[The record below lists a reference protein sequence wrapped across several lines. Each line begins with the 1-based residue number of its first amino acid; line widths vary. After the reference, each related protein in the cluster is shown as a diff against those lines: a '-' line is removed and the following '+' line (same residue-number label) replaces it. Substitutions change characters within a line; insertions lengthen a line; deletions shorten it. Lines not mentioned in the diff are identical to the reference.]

1 MQNKQPAESSSSSAQ
16 PEGMGASQ
24 HGESGVTA
32 GNAVRR
38 STAFPKI
45 GELLRRFSVFIILLA
60 ICAVFAASSGD
71 FLTPSNLLNV
81 ALQTSII
88 AIVAIGMT
96 FTILTA
102 GIDLSVGSL
111 MALSGALAAGLAVR
125 QEWGTYPGIAAALLA
140 GLALGAV
147 NGLLV
152 IKGGMPPFVATLA
165 MMAVARGLTL
175 FYTQGRP
182 IAGLEENFIFWG
194 TGRLLGI
201 PVPVILLVVLT
212 LIAHV
217 VLRYTRFGLY
227 VYATGGNEE
236 TTRLAG
242 IPPNRIKLSVYVISG
257 FTAALGGILLTARLW
272 SAQPNAAVGWEL
284 DAIAAPVLGGVSLFG
299 GVGGIGGT
307 LVGAFIIGVLSNGLN
322 LMGIPSYY
330 QQVIKGVVFILAVM
344 LDLATKRRR

>member
-1 MQNKQPAESSSSSAQ
+1 MRNSLLSKPSE
-16 PEGMGASQ
+16 
-24 HGESGVTA
+24 V
-32 GNAVRR
+32 
-38 STAFPKI
+38 
-45 GELLRRFSVFIILLA
+45 LRRFSVFIILLT
-60 ICAVFAASSGD
+60 ICLIFALTSSN
-71 FLTPSNLLNV
+71 FLTASNLLNV

-125 QEWGTYPGIAAALLA
+125 QGLGTYGGIGLALLA
-140 GLALGAV
+140 GLVMGVV
-147 NGLLV
+147 NGLLI

-165 MMAVARGLTL
+165 TMAVGRGLTL
-175 FYTQGRP
+175 VYTQGRP
-182 IAGLEENFIFWG
+182 IAGIEKDFIFWG
-194 TGRLLGI
+194 TGRLLSI
-201 PVPVILLVVLT
+201 PVPVILMAILT
-212 LIAHV
+212 LIAFV
-217 VLRYTRFGLY
+217 VLRHTHFGLY

-242 IPPNRIKLSVYVISG
+242 VSPNWIKLAVYAISG
-257 FTAALGGILLTARLW
+257 FTAALGGVLLTARLW

-299 GVGGIGGT
+299 GAGSIGGT

-322 LMGIPSYY
+322 LLGIPSYY
-330 QQVIKGVVFILAVM
+330 QQVIKGVVSILAVM
-344 LDLATKRRR
+344 LDLFTKRRRV

>member
-1 MQNKQPAESSSSSAQ
+1 MRNSLLNKPSE
-16 PEGMGASQ
+16 
-24 HGESGVTA
+24 V
-32 GNAVRR
+32 
-38 STAFPKI
+38 
-45 GELLRRFSVFIILLA
+45 LRRFSVFIILLT
-60 ICAVFAASSGD
+60 ICLIFALTSSN
-71 FLTPSNLLNV
+71 FLTASNLLNV

-125 QEWGTYPGIAAALLA
+125 QGLGTYGGIGLALLA
-140 GLALGAV
+140 GMVLGVV
-147 NGLLV
+147 NGLLI

-165 MMAVARGLTL
+165 TMAVGRGLTL
-175 FYTQGRP
+175 VYTQGRP
-182 IAGLEENFIFWG
+182 IAGIEKDFIFWG
-194 TGRLLGI
+194 TGRLLSI
-201 PVPVILLVVLT
+201 PVPVILMAILT
-212 LIAHV
+212 LIAFV
-217 VLRYTRFGLY
+217 VLRHTRFGLY

-242 IPPNRIKLSVYVISG
+242 VSPNWIKLAVYAISG
-257 FTAALGGILLTARLW
+257 FTAALGGVLLTARLW

-299 GVGGIGGT
+299 GAGSIGGT

-322 LMGIPSYY
+322 LLGIPSYY
-330 QQVIKGVVFILAVM
+330 QQIIKGVVFILAVM
-344 LDLATKRRR
+344 LDLFTKRRRV